1 MLGLISIFN
10 PDKIIA
16 FALTKSLGFST
27 KYKPKVKI
35 LILKVK
41 NHMQAKLD
49 FIKHFYFIDRNT
61 PARAGKTRAFL
72 RRGPGAEDHPRA
84 CG

>member
-16 FALTKSLGFST
+16 FDLTKSLGFST
-27 KYKPKVKI
+27 KYEPKVKI

-41 NHMQAKLD
+41 KHMQAKLD
-49 FIKHFYFIDRNT
+49 SIKHFYFIDRDT
-61 PARAGKTRAFL
+61 PARSGKTATK
-72 RRGPGAEDHPRA
+72 RR
-84 CG
+84 